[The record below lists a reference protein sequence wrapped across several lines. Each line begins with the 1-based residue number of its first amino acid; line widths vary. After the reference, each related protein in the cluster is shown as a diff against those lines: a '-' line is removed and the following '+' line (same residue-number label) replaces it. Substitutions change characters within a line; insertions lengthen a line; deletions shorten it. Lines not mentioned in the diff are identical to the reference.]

1 MTLIRRIAVV
11 GIMTLSANSAYAYNK
26 SAGSSHCDKPI
37 FTDFQPAPNKYL
49 QSFNEF
55 SVLAS
60 ANTTAASIEATVSSG
75 SNKYHFT
82 HKELKIEPQKSG
94 RFEVSGKLPRP
105 LEHGFARVSFTAH
118 SKPGCE
124 HTEGYLLRIQ

>member
-1 MTLIRRIAVV
+1 MTLLRSIAAV
-11 GIMTLSANSAYAYNK
+11 GILTLSVNSAYAYNK

-60 ANTTAASIEATVSSG
+60 ANTTATSIEATVSSG
-75 SNKYHFT
+75 PNKYHFT
-82 HKELKIEPQKSG
+82 HKELKIEPQKNG
-94 RFEVSGKLPRP
+94 RFEVSGKLSRP
-105 LEHGFARVSFTAH
+105 LEHGFARVSFTAN